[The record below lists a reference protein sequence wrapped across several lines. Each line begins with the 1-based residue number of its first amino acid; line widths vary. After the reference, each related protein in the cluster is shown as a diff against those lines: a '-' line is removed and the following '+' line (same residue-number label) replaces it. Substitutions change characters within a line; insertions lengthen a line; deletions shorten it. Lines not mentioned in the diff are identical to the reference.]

1 MHQQLSALLY
11 VCRPQDA
18 ALSVA
23 AGSADVY
30 HPGPCCSFFL
40 CIQIVQARDLVES
53 SLKPG
58 SSALQLLGAMTPV
71 IRKLGPSANPAI
83 LKSLPIAAA
92 GWWAFYASEL
102 ANGQQSL

>member
-1 MHQQLSALLY
+1 MFTTSTPATLFPRAS
-11 VCRPQDA
+11 
-18 ALSVA
+18 
-23 AGSADVY
+23 
-30 HPGPCCSFFL
+30 
-40 CIQIVQARDLVES
+40 QIVQARDLVES
-53 SLKPG
+53 SVKPG

-102 ANGQQSL
+102 AHGQQSL